1 MTRRDLVVV
10 ALLTIFTCG
19 LYALY
24 WQYKTT
30 DELKAVTGKDLNPG
44 LEVLLSVVTCG
55 IFSIYAHYRNAQLV
69 TEQMKAWRGAH
80 EDKSNIVLALD
91 VASLVVG
98 VTWIAAVLILQD
110 ELNKMAE
117 AVPASGVVS
126 IDPNRVG

>member
-1 MTRRDLVVV
+1 MVV

-30 DELKAVTGKDLNPG
+30 DELKAITGKDLNPG

-69 TEQMKAWRGAH
+69 TKPSTPIGLAEGLDYRQT
-80 EDKSNIVLALD
+80 VLRCTRANTMCVTGWLRRAALSGSSSQ
-91 VASLVVG
+91 VMPSL
-98 VTWIAAVLILQD
+98 L
-110 ELNKMAE
+110 
-117 AVPASGVVS
+117 
-126 IDPNRVG
+126 R

>member
-30 DELKAVTGKDLNPG
+30 EELKGVTGKDLNPG
-44 LEVLLSVVTCG
+44 LEVLLSFVTCG
-55 IFSIYAHYRNAQLV
+55 ILSIYAHYRNAQLV
-69 TEQMKAWRGAH
+69 TEQMKAWRGVH
-80 EDKSNIVLALD
+80 EDKSTIVLALD

-98 VTWIAAVLILQD
+98 VTWLAAVLILQD

-117 AVPASGVVS
+117 AVPASGVMAV
-126 IDPNRVG
+126 DPRRVG